1 MRTDFVL
8 DALEQALYI
17 WQPERDGSLICH
29 SDRGSQCA
37 SIRYSE
43 RLAEA
48 SIETSVCSKGA
59 SYDNALAKTINGLYD
74 GATTRELDQ
83 LSIQTAAALIVDEPQ
98 YAKLAARLL
107 ATFVDDA
114 LVNDQLVDYW
124 GKPAIAAWAARDII
138 GERLTLEVV
147 KTVRHY
153 GHSIVTAH
161 VDGLFDKRGLPDPLV
176 LAFYFS
182 SHDDKIVQLIIL
194 RNQSGI

>member
-1 MRTDFVL
+1 MQDGAFVDMSHFDKQREPGTQPAPPGTSIAPLPSSVAAYVHATNAGDL
-8 DALEQALYI
+8 DA
-17 WQPERDGSLICH
+17 
-29 SDRGSQCA
+29 
-37 SIRYSE
+37 
-43 RLAEA
+43 
-48 SIETSVCSKGA
+48 
-59 SYDNALAKTINGLYD
+59 
-74 GATTRELDQ
+74 
-83 LSIQTAAALIVDEPQ
+83 
-98 YAKLAARLL
+98 LL

-124 GKPAIAAWAARDII
+124 GKQAIAAWAARDII

-147 KTVRHY
+147 KTVQHY

-161 VDGLFDKRGLPDPLV
+161 VDGSFDKRGLPDPLV